1 MPSSRKEKAS
11 LICNP
16 VAGQRYSNEDIRITK
31 EIIGPV
37 MSLEIIETKKDSDA
51 DPAFPAKDVIDII
64 KKNIEN
70 QHGSS
75 AMIIASGEDGIVSA
89 IAGATVGSEEVPQ
102 MHFLFLSE
110 FHQMVG
116 PFV

>member
-1 MPSSRKEKAS
+1 MHFQ
-11 LICNP
+11 N
-16 VAGQRYSNEDIRITK
+16 Y
-31 EIIGPV
+31 GPV
-37 MSLEIIETKKDSDA
+37 MSLEIIETKKDV

-75 AMIIASGEDGIVSA
+75 AMIIASGEDGTVSA

-102 MHFLFLSE
+102 MHFLLLLE

-116 PFV
+116 PSV